1 MSEFHSLATLIKRLE
16 VATTRL
22 EDLALSGMS
31 ASTIAATNAPPAP
44 AASASAPSEPTQVPR
59 AVEEFSNA
67 VDSPSKQYA
76 ELSQQLGGPVAEQAQ
91 LLQELVKAQRDFIH
105 VASIAKKPDM
115 SSPTFAKLVE
125 PTQKALV
132 AITDIKDKNRGHQQ
146 FNHLS
151 AVAEGI
157 PAFGWIA
164 VEPTPAPYIQ
174 EMGNAAQF
182 YSNRVVKEYKEKDP
196 KQVDWTKA
204 FLAIINELYAYVKEH
219 HRTGLVWNANGES
232 PEAAM
237 SKITQS
243 AGESQAPTATSSAP
257 QPAPAPSAGGPP
269 PPPPPPPVMT
279 EFDEAPQK
287 SAPAP
292 ATTGAS
298 AIFAELN
305 KGESVTSGLKKVD
318 KSQMTHKN
326 PSLRAGSTVS
336 EDSVKKQRPPTPSK
350 PGKYVL
356 KKPAVTELQGNKW
369 VVEGHEGSNDITIEG
384 EINHA
389 VYIYGCKNSTIRI
402 KGKVNAVTMD
412 SCTKCGLA
420 VDTIVST
427 VDLVNCKSF
436 GLQIFNVT
444 PTIVI
449 DKCDGGQLY
458 LSKTCLDVEV
468 LTAKTSAVNILVPEN
483 DNEDAEFTELPV
495 PEQLKSTIVNGK
507 VVTTAVEH
515 AG

>member
-1 MSEFHSLATLIKRLE
+1 MSEFHSLSTLIKRLE

-31 ASTIAATNAPPAP
+31 ASTIAASNPPAAP
-44 AASASAPSEPTQVPR
+44 SASSAQPKEAPVELPR
-59 AVEEFSNA
+59 AVEAFNNTMDAPVKQFIGLSN
-67 VDSPSKQYA
+67 
-76 ELSQQLGGPVAEQAQ
+76 QLGGPVQEQAQ
-91 LLQELVKAQRDFIH
+91 LLQELINAQRDFIH
-105 VASIAKKPDM
+105 IAAIAKKPDM

-125 PTQKALV
+125 PIQKPLM
-132 AITDIKDKNRGHQQ
+132 AITEVKDKNRGHKQ

-151 AVAEGI
+151 TVAEGV

-164 VEPTPAPYIQ
+164 VEPTPAPYVQ

-182 YSNRVVKEYKEKDP
+182 YSNRVVKEFKDKDP
-196 KQVDWTKA
+196 QQIEWTKA
-204 FLAIINELYAYVKEH
+204 FLAIINELYGYVKEH
-219 HRTGLVWNANGES
+219 HRTGLVWNPNGEN
-232 PEAAM
+232 PESAF
-237 SKITQS
+237 SKVS
-243 AGESQAPTATSSAP
+243 SQPSGSDVPTPTATAP
-257 QPAPAPSAGGPP
+257 PPAPAPSAGGPP

-279 EFDEAPQK
+279 DFEDASAKAAP
-287 SAPAP
+287 S
-292 ATTGAS
+292 TTGAS

-305 KGESVTSGLKKVD
+305 KGESVTSGLRKVD

-326 PSLRAGSTVS
+326 PSLRAGGTVS
-336 EDSVKKQRPPTPSK
+336 EDAVKKTRPPTPNK

-356 KKPAVTELQGNKW
+356 KKPAKTELQGNKW
-369 VVEGHEGSNDITIEG
+369 VVENHEGNSEVVIEG

-389 VYIYGCKNSTIRI
+389 VYIFGCKNSTIRI

-436 GLQIFNVT
+436 GVQIFNVT

-458 LSKTCLDVEV
+458 LSKNCLDVEI

-483 DNEDAEFTELPV
+483 AAEDAEFVELPV
-495 PEQLKSTIVNGK
+495 PEQLKSTIVDGK
-507 VVTTAVEH
+507 VVTVAVEH